1 MTLTTPVSYN
11 QKGRLCSNNLNLFFA
26 QVCCCS
32 QTKLI
37 KHFCISRHYRQAYGL
52 LGELKTSD
60 INMLEIK
67 VVGGFINYKVCYQTC
82 AREVLIFKLHRRL
95 KTYSVVGC
103 FTANITS

>member
-1 MTLTTPVSYN
+1 
-11 QKGRLCSNNLNLFFA
+11 
-26 QVCCCS
+26 
-32 QTKLI
+32 
-37 KHFCISRHYRQAYGL
+37 
-52 LGELKTSD
+52 
-60 INMLEIK
+60 MLEIK